1 MADSFRRCG
10 GTATPDVSIVIPC
23 YNGHA
28 FLARA
33 VESAL
38 RQDLESK
45 VVIVVDDGSTA
56 PETAEAIARLPEE
69 VTIIR
74 QENCGVAAARNRGF
88 EAACGRYVLPLDCDD
103 WIEPDCARRA
113 LELISG
119 REDAFV
125 YTWIA
130 TFGEYEAVLLK
141 RWDPFELMFANQI
154 GSCILVPKAL
164 WCRVGGYDE
173 TMRIGSEDWDFNI
186 RLMLAESEGLC
197 LPEPLFHYRVSAT
210 GKMRSVDYPRHG
222 ATWRG
227 IQKKYPYLY
236 SARSILRRMRARQK
250 EGRRHPTW
258 FLLAVYGA
266 HRLLPHT
273 LFSLLFR
280 AADSS
285 RRRARS
291 RISRKRGGLSND
303 R

>member
-1 MADSFRRCG
+1 MPA
-10 GTATPDVSIVIPC
+10 VSIIIPC

-28 FLARA
+28 FLAQA
-33 VESAL
+33 VASAL
-38 RQDLESK
+38 CQDLESK
-45 VVIVVDDGSTA
+45 EVIVIDDGSTA
-56 PETAEAIARLPEE
+56 PETAEALARLPEE

-74 QENCGVAAARNRGF
+74 QENRGVAAARNRGF
-88 EAACGRYVLPLDCDD
+88 DAARGRYVLPLDCDD
-103 WIEPDCARRA
+103 WIEPDYIRRA
-113 LELISG
+113 FELIAG

-125 YTWIA
+125 YSWLA
-130 TFGEYEAVLLK
+130 TFGEYEAVLRK
-141 RWDPFELMFANQI
+141 RWDPFELMFANQT
-154 GSCILVPKAL
+154 GPCIMVPKTL
-164 WCRVGGYDE
+164 WHRVGGYDE
-173 TMRIGSEDWDFNI
+173 TMRIGPEDWDFNI
-186 RLMLAESEGLC
+186 RLELAGVEGLC
-197 LPEPLFHYRVSAT
+197 LSEPLFHYRVSST
-210 GKMRSVDYPRHG
+210 GKMRSTDYPHYG
-222 ATWRG
+222 AKWHD

-236 SARSILRRMRARQK
+236 SARSILRRMRSRQK